1 MKKIYRIDLNCCDK
15 ESFEFNVGHMG
26 YFMRK
31 KSSRNYSD
39 AKIEDYVKC
48 LQPDSKWITANV
60 NKIYRL
66 PHLQLSR
73 DKLSMLQEKCK
84 FKNTRNINDADLVIV
99 GKNTIEKLTRT
110 NWTGTTQMDSNI
122 RSKLVSA
129 INSSKIHGEHMTL
142 VIEQLD
148 SIEDDAYFIIASGH
162 YYYSNKNHYT
172 KFHDDFV
179 NCLDVRSNY
188 LDYIPLDMY
197 DSYNSIMNSNYSFV
211 SDEHMNKLCTEDSV
225 VLTKE
230 TFKNIHKLITSP
242 DKENVTVGMSM
253 MANCN
258 EEKSKTYLALL
269 FAFDSENMKVSNVW
283 NTVNFKSL
291 KKLYEPY
298 INLSLGQWGN
308 AYDYLIKNMCKDKC
322 LTIFASRVIANTMF
336 KRVLSGYS
344 GAGKEDSVF
353 TLSAS
358 DLKLKPEFAD
368 QVISDV
374 DTNLVNVINAGS
386 HNDLPF

>member
-1 MKKIYRIDLNCCDK
+1 MKKVYKVDIGASEK
-15 ESFEFNVGHMG
+15 ETFQFNISHMG
-26 YFMRK
+26 YFMRN
-31 KSSRNYSD
+31 KSSRSYSD
-39 AKIEDYVKC
+39 LKIEDYVKC

-60 NKIYRL
+60 NKVYRL

-73 DKLSMLQEKCK
+73 DKLSMLQEKCN
-84 FKNTRNINDADLVIV
+84 FKNTRKIDDADLVIV
-99 GKNTIEKLTRT
+99 GKNTIEKLTKT
-110 NWTGTTQMDSNI
+110 NWTGTTQMNSNT
-122 RSKLVSA
+122 RSKIFST
-129 INSSKIHGEHMTL
+129 IDCSKIDGEHKL
-142 VIEQLD
+142 WVKEQLN
-148 SIEDDAYFIIASGH
+148 SIENDAYFTISSS
-162 YYYSNKNHYT
+162 YYYYHDKNHYT
-172 KFHDDFV
+172 KFHEDFI
-179 NCLDVRSNY
+179 NCLNVKSNY
-188 LDYIPLDMY
+188 LDYIPLAMY

-211 SDEHMNKLCTEDSV
+211 SDEYMNKLCTEDSV

-258 EEKSKTYLALL
+258 EEASKTYLALL
-269 FAFDSENMKVSNVW
+269 FAFDSENMKVSNIW

-291 KKLYEPY
+291 RKLYESY

-308 AYDYLIKNMCKDKC
+308 AYDHLIKWMCKDKC
-322 LTIFASRVIANTMF
+322 LTMFASRVIANTMF

-344 GAGKEDSVF
+344 GAGTRESVF
-353 TLSAS
+353 TLNAS
-358 DLKLKPEFAD
+358 DLKLKPEFED
-368 QVISDV
+368 QLVSDV